1 VFRRFV
7 RLGSELER
15 STQGTG
21 LGLFLVK
28 ALVKQMRGKV
38 SVRGRLPP
46 PGTVFELELPAA

>member
-1 VFRRFV
+1 
-7 RLGSELER
+7 LER